1 MAIEIILD
9 GDNSSA
15 VQELH
20 DLEIIAS
27 VEEGNVNARITTE
40 QITLVNE
47 YAQLVRNY
55 IAGGANGTTNGIF
68 EGLDLQMLE
77 NGTNVFDGYL
87 DFLNDFEIVDP
98 TTVRARIKKH
108 DGNNNFQDR
117 ANGVTW
123 GYLEEIGFIGN
134 NNYISIPYINEKEFN
149 FIEFAFLSFSI
160 YSISK
165 DLKELLEQVIYDAG
179 VIAADIAGGVTGTA
193 AGIIMGAAV
202 VAVNLAIAALLIVL
216 LANLITELIRYIISP
231 IKYHKGIRLQNL
243 VEIGCAYLGHSYNST
258 ITDLPQIAIL
268 PSKTGIDKDVQQTK
282 LISGITIHQP
292 GVGYPSAS
300 DFGYTL
306 GETLDLINKTFYA
319 EYTIKNGVL
328 EQHVT
333 NSAWWLQNSPYTM
346 TDVLQESIVTN
357 ANELVSDKLIAFKVD
372 PKDVNSVENF
382 LGHTYEIR
390 TRPISVADDRNVLM
404 NGFNRVDIPYDLGN
418 RKTTLNNFEKLALK
432 LFEKI
437 DGLLNFFGGNSSTT
451 SFITGRIGVNILDSD
466 YLHIPKMMKL
476 DGQNRLPSNNRTV
489 WSAKYLYDQYHNEGS
504 FVLNNFGNQYF
515 VYKNVR
521 VPFGFTEFN
530 QLTQNSYFYDSNGSL
545 CKLEQIVW
553 NVSQDFA
560 LIDYRVKE
568 KYTSNLQEVYIEEE

>member
-165 DLKELLEQVIYDAG
+165 DLEELIQQIVYDAG
-179 VIAADIAGGVTGTA
+179 VVAADIAGGVTGA
-193 AGIIMGAAV
+193 VGGSIMAGAV
-202 VAVNLAIAALLIVL
+202 LFVNAAIAAL
-216 LANLITELIRYIISP
+216 
-231 IKYHKGIRLQNL
+231 
-243 VEIGCAYLGHSYNST
+243 C
-258 ITDLPQIAIL
+258 
-268 PSKTGIDKDVQQTK
+268 
-282 LISGITIHQP
+282 
-292 GVGYPSAS
+292 
-300 DFGYTL
+300 
-306 GETLDLINKTFYA
+306 
-319 EYTIKNGVL
+319 
-328 EQHVT
+328 
-333 NSAWWLQNSPYTM
+333 
-346 TDVLQESIVTN
+346 
-357 ANELVSDKLIAFKVD
+357 
-372 PKDVNSVENF
+372 
-382 LGHTYEIR
+382 
-390 TRPISVADDRNVLM
+390 
-404 NGFNRVDIPYDLGN
+404 
-418 RKTTLNNFEKLALK
+418 
-432 LFEKI
+432 
-437 DGLLNFFGGNSSTT
+437 
-451 SFITGRIGVNILDSD
+451 
-466 YLHIPKMMKL
+466 
-476 DGQNRLPSNNRTV
+476 
-489 WSAKYLYDQYHNEGS
+489 
-504 FVLNNFGNQYF
+504 
-515 VYKNVR
+515 
-521 VPFGFTEFN
+521 VPF
-530 QLTQNSYFYDSNGSL
+530 QL
-545 CKLEQIVW
+545 
-553 NVSQDFA
+553 
-560 LIDYRVKE
+560 
-568 KYTSNLQEVYIEEE
+568 